1 MENKHYEGSRV
12 RAKLL
17 GKGFTKAQLCAS
29 GRLQQGQQ
37 AAPRIQRHQIIAPPH
52 MGCTNENLRHCA
64 TTGGLHHVVAL
75 ERVGVDA
82 YFLDLLN
89 ALGFEDI
96 FGARAIR
103 ANGGGVHL
111 DGLHV

>member
-1 MENKHYEGSRV
+1 
-12 RAKLL
+12 
-17 GKGFTKAQLCAS
+17 
-29 GRLQQGQQ
+29 
-37 AAPRIQRHQIIAPPH
+37 
-52 MGCTNENLRHCA
+52 
-64 TTGGLHHVVAL
+64 VVAL